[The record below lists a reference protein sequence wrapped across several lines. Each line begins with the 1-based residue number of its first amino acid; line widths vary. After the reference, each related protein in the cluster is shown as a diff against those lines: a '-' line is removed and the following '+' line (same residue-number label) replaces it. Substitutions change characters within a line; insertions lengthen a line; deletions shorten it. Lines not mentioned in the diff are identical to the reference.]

1 MNYPVKYNSQF
12 SLDGY
17 CAGYTEKWKKRRR
30 VTSFLFDK
38 KLLIIIAQGEKA
50 EGLSTHPFDN
60 ICTERESGFPHSRT
74 ADIKV

>member
-1 MNYPVKYNSQF
+1 MVTVLAILKSGR
-12 SLDGY
+12 SD
-17 CAGYTEKWKKRRR
+17 AGN
-30 VTSFLFDK
+30 FILFDK

-60 ICTERESGFPHSRT
+60 SCTERESGFPHSRT

>member
-1 MNYPVKYNSQF
+1 M
-12 SLDGY
+12 
-17 CAGYTEKWKKRRR
+17 
-30 VTSFLFDK
+30 VTVLATILKSGRSEVTLFFDK

-60 ICTERESGFPHSRT
+60 SCTERESGFPHSRT